1 MYLFKILA
9 SISKIS
15 EESEHYSFLMFYA
28 STQDVN
34 SYLCIKSIILH
45 FAARIVILMPEAL
58 AEGIKTIRAAKCNLC
73 S

>member
-1 MYLFKILA
+1 MKKTVDKIP
-9 SISKIS
+9 
-15 EESEHYSFLMFYA
+15 FYRLGWN
-28 STQDVN
+28 N

>member
-1 MYLFKILA
+1 MTV
-9 SISKIS
+9 
-15 EESEHYSFLMFYA
+15 ENN
-28 STQDVN
+28 N

>member
-1 MYLFKILA
+1 VTSRCL
-9 SISKIS
+9 S
-15 EESEHYSFLMFYA
+15 EVDPGNRTHFLN
-28 STQDVN
+28 N

-58 AEGIKTIRAAKCNLC
+58 AEGIKTMRAAKCNLC